1 MGSRITTL
9 LDKLTELRASL
20 SPEDRE
26 RATRLLGRARTYTV
40 HLHDALGGAQ
50 DFLVHLDTLLVEIAS
65 DLAGDEPDEEPAA

>member
-26 RATRLLGRARTYTV
+26 RTTRVLERARIYAV

-50 DFLVHLDTLLVEIAS
+50 DFLVHLDTLLAEIAS
-65 DLAGDEPDEEPAA
+65 DLAGDETDEESAT